1 MKYLK
6 EYKGF
11 DNKSPEGVK
20 LYCEDIL
27 ADLRDDGFKTSVEVS
42 GKWLEPLSMKDKSYV
57 HINISKKIRY
67 LQEDFAFK
75 WSDIEGY
82 VETLISYLSDFGF
95 KDMRCSL
102 YGSQGTCPVGGIL
115 KTNAIRN
122 PWDFSIS
129 EIESSCDLWYV
140 RDEPEETNEELKYQ
154 SYQSA
159 AAKLSKLG
167 HVKRSTEL
175 QKWADE
181 IKKRES
187 DAKTKKFEEDAKQLG
202 TFQMKITGTQRF
214 ADQVHKQNI
223 EGDFYVSFYFNTD
236 TIDDQFDNWYDGGQ
250 LWLEFPFA
258 VIPVNDET
266 KAKMIEGVEPNYG
279 KPNNGMYYFQSMYL
293 NFSEA
298 ITLGSDSE
306 EDKKSWVMKPRG
318 SVSLEDYGEF
328 YPVFSNRS
336 SAVRFKKALIDV
348 FEGKIVLR
356 ETEKDPGGVKGML
369 MDELCSE
376 RDRTFEEFLSFIDSL
391 KKISINS
398 LYKD

>member
-11 DNKSPEGVK
+11 DNVTPDGVK
-20 LYCEDIL
+20 LYCHDLL
-27 ADLRDDGFKTSVEVS
+27 AELRDDGFKTSVEVS

-57 HINISKKIRY
+57 HINISKEIRY
-67 LQEDFAFK
+67 LQYDFAFT
-75 WSDIEGY
+75 WSDIKEY
-82 VETLISYLSDFGF
+82 VDVITNYLSELGF
-95 KDMRCSL
+95 KDMGF
-102 YGSQGTCPVGGIL
+102 GSQIV

-129 EIESSCDLWYV
+129 EIISSCDLWYV

-175 QKWADE
+175 QKWSDE

-187 DAKTKKFEEDAKQLG
+187 DAKTKMSEEDAKQLG
-202 TFQMKITGTQRF
+202 TFQMKITGN
-214 ADQVHKQNI
+214 KQNI

-236 TIDDQFDNWYDGGQ
+236 TIDDQFDNWYDGGR

-293 NFSEA
+293 NFSKA
-298 ITLGSDSE
+298 FTWDSVE
-306 EDKKSWVMKPRG
+306 EKKSWVMSPIG
-318 SVSLEDYGEF
+318 SVSLEDYGDF

-348 FEGKIVLR
+348 FDGKIILR

>member
-11 DNKSPEGVK
+11 DNFTPEGVK
-20 LYCEDIL
+20 LYCHDLL
-27 ADLRDDGFKTSVEVS
+27 AELRDDGFKTSVEVS

-57 HINISKKIRY
+57 HIDISKKIRY
-67 LQEDFAFK
+67 LQYDFATEVEASNGFT
-75 WSDIEGY
+75 WSDIKEY
-82 VETLISYLSDFGF
+82 VDVITNYLSELGF
-95 KDMRCSL
+95 KDMGF
-102 YGSQGTCPVGGIL
+102 GSQIV

-129 EIESSCDLWYV
+129 EIKSSCDLWYV

-175 QKWADE
+175 QKWSDE

-187 DAKTKKFEEDAKQLG
+187 DAKTKMSEEDAKQLG
-202 TFQMKITGTQRF
+202 TFQMKITGN
-214 ADQVHKQNI
+214 KQNI

-236 TIDDQFDNWYDGGQ
+236 TIDDQFDNWYDGGR

-279 KPNNGMYYFQSMYL
+279 KPNSGMYYFQSMYL
-293 NFSEA
+293 NFSKA
-298 ITLGSDSE
+298 FTWNSVE
-306 EDKKSWVMKPRG
+306 EKKSWEMIPTG
-318 SVSLEDYGEF
+318 YVSLEDYGEF

-348 FEGKIVLR
+348 FDGKIILR